1 MATWLKGRRVS
12 LMGEYNA
19 LSDFAKL
26 FVADY
31 LAVHV
36 NEEELRN
43 AVEYGKKAEE
53 SRDLPQVQIRRC
65 EPGR

>member
-1 MATWLKGRRVS
+1 
-12 LMGEYNA
+12 MGEYNA